1 VKQWQRYAAELLGTF
16 ILVFVGT
23 ASIVGVV
30 RSGGPVLLVAPF
42 AFGLALMAGLYAFGE
57 VSGGHFNP
65 AVSLGLF
72 LDRRL
77 TITDL
82 GGYWISQFAGAILAS
97 LVLLL
102 ATSKHEVALT
112 ATLPSSNGTAVVMEV
127 AFTAIFVA
135 VILQASKS
143 GTYAGSA
150 LIAIPLTLLAIHF
163 AAIPF
168 SGSSVN
174 PARSLGPAIIGNT
187 WHGIWIYL
195 VAPPLGAIIGWLVH
209 TIVVEGDTDL
219 RDDIE
224 EIEDELL
231 AGAATDE

>member
-23 ASIVGVV
+23 TAIVGVV
-30 RSGGPVLLVAPF
+30 RVGGPVLLVAPF

-65 AVSLGLF
+65 AVSLGMF

-77 TITDL
+77 TVTDL
-82 GGYWISQFAGAILAS
+82 FGYWISQLAGAILAS
-97 LVLLL
+97 LLLL
-102 ATSKHEVALT
+102 IATSKHEVALT
-112 ATLPSSNGTAVVMEV
+112 ATVPSTNGAAFVMEV

-135 VILQASKS
+135 VILAASRSKLYS
-143 GTYAGSA
+143 GSA
-150 LIAIPLTLLAIHF
+150 LVAIPLTLLAIHF

-174 PARSLGPAIIGNT
+174 PARTLGPAIIGNT
-187 WHGIWIYL
+187 WHGVWIYL
-195 VAPPLGAIIGWLVH
+195 IAPPIGAAIGWLVH

-219 RDDIE
+219 RDDIK

-231 AGAATDE
+231 AGEATDE

>member
-1 VKQWQRYAAELLGTF
+1 MNQWQKYLAELLGTF

-23 ASIVGVV
+23 TAIVGAL
-30 RSGGPVLLVAPF
+30 RAGAPVLVVVPF
-42 AFGLALMAGLYAFGE
+42 AFGLALLAGLYAFGE

-82 GGYWISQFAGAILAS
+82 FGYWISQFAGAILAS

-102 ATSKHEVALT
+102 ATSKHEVAST
-112 ATLPSSNGTAVVMEV
+112 ATVPSSYGTAFVMEV
-127 AFTAIFVA
+127 VFTAIFVS
-135 VILQASKS
+135 VILAASKS
-143 GTYAGSA
+143 KLYAGSA
-150 LIAIPLTLLAIHF
+150 LVAIPLTLLAIHI

-231 AGAATDE
+231 AGGATDE